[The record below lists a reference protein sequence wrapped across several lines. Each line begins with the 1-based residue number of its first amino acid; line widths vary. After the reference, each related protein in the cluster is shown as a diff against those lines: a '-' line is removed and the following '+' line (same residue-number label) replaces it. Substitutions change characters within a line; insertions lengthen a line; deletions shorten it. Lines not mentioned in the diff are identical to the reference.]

1 VLSAARQ
8 AALSARKAWRD
19 HGAMTIVPEQ
29 FEHRRDTAQFR
40 RAAFRPGVELYRA
53 HIVGHAF
60 APHSHEAYGIGAIES
75 GVERFRYRG
84 AEHLAPCGSIVTMNP
99 GELHTGRAETA
110 DGWRYR
116 MVYLDREVVAAV
128 AGTAGWWFADAVRD
142 DAAGAQRITRLI
154 DAMWHADEPLAFDML
169 LLGLIEE
176 LRRHARG
183 ARAQATQAQRFDAVV
198 DHLRANLAQRL
209 TLNDLAGIA
218 GLSPF
223 HFLRCFR
230 QQYHVS
236 PQKMLMAL
244 RLDDAKRR
252 LLQGEAPAQ
261 VAAATGLA
269 DQAHLTHAFR
279 QRYGVTPARYQRQVR
294 H

>member
-1 VLSAARQ
+1 
-8 AALSARKAWRD
+8 
-19 HGAMTIVPEQ
+19 MTVVPEQ
-29 FEHRRDTAQFR
+29 FEHRRDTAEFR
-40 RAAFRPGVELYRA
+40 RAAFRTGVELYRA
-53 HIVGHAF
+53 HIVRHAF
-60 APHSHEAYGIGAIES
+60 EAHAHEGYGIGAIES

-84 AEHLAPCGSIVTMNP
+84 AEHLAPGGSIVTMNP
-99 GELHTGRAETA
+99 DELHTGRAETA

-128 AGTAGWWFADAVRD
+128 AGTEDWWFADAVRD
-142 DAAGAQRITRLI
+142 DAAGALRITRLL
-154 DAMWHADEPLAFDML
+154 DALWHADEPLAFDSL

-183 ARAQATQAQRFDAVV
+183 VRAPATQALRFDAVV
-198 DHLRANLAQRL
+198 DFLRANLSQRL
-209 TLNDLAGIA
+209 TLKDLADVA
-218 GLSPF
+218 GLSSF

-236 PQKMLMAL
+236 PQKMLMAM
-244 RLDDAKRR
+244 RLDEAKRR
-252 LLQGEAPAQ
+252 LSQGEPPAQ

-269 DQAHLTHAFR
+269 DQAHLTHAFS